1 MDSKRYE
8 HAYSRGNVGANVA
21 FRFSGANFIK
31 LADIT
36 ILENWES
43 DRSDGKVNEEA
54 TEDESKYQRSE

>member
-1 MDSKRYE
+1 M
-8 HAYSRGNVGANVA
+8 A